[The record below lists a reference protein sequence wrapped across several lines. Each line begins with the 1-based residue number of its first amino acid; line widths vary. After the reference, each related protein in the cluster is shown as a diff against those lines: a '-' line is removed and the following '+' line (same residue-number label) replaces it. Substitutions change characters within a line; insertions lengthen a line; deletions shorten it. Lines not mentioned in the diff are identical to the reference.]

1 MTFQNNFF
9 NPDGTGFSPKVS
21 DLQVPEPLGY
31 TYNIAPALAL
41 TSMSTQPP
49 AVVAQHDK
57 IRSIYAQP
65 NLADV
70 QAAGVTTYVAQNTQT
85 ATPAKY
91 LDVPVD
97 VAVSSVKAVAN
108 RQSPSSGLETLS
120 LEKARTLA
128 ASGPRA
134 YAFLRDVDYAQ
145 QDNKEYRVFINCDDL
160 SSETPIT
167 DRHYVGSFGF
177 FGGHGSHA
185 GTGSRRPSVALDL
198 TSAIQRVFGSVAD
211 PSGRIRLQVQPVPL
225 RPKAKADGTAKPS
238 KVEIAFV
245 SA

>member
-1 MTFQNNFF
+1 
-9 NPDGTGFSPKVS
+9 
-21 DLQVPEPLGY
+21 
-31 TYNIAPALAL
+31 IAPALTL
-41 TSMSTQPP
+41 TSTSTQPP
-49 AVVAQHDK
+49 AVIAQHDK

-97 VAVSSVKAVAN
+97 VAVSTVKAVAN
-108 RQSPSSGLETLS
+108 RQSPSSS

-134 YAFLRDVDYAQ
+134 YAFLRDVDYAH
-145 QDNKEYRVFINCDDL
+145 QDNTEYRVFINCDDL

-198 TSAIQRVFGSVAD
+198 TSAI
-211 PSGRIRLQVQPVPL
+211 
-225 RPKAKADGTAKPS
+225 
-238 KVEIAFV
+238 
-245 SA
+245 